1 MKTPYFITIG
11 FLLSYFYRT
20 FTELSRILSISTDRK
35 FSAVLPTELPSILNQ
50 LQGIHFF
57 PSLTKSQWT
66 NNFDW
71 SQKKTQKKICFLW
84 GWIWFLFF
92 SFSHQIVKKYNK
104 IAGSIWKR
112 KGTRLHTRNIN
123 HKCYQVHHLA
133 FIISFPLQSLK
144 GLFWFLKSP

>member
-1 MKTPYFITIG
+1 M
-11 FLLSYFYRT
+11 LLSQIFFFIAISFAVCT
-20 FTELSRILSISTDRK
+20 FHNYCLFTIS
-35 FSAVLPTELPSILNQ
+35 L
-50 LQGIHFF
+50 
-57 PSLTKSQWT
+57 SQWT

-92 SFSHQIVKKYNK
+92 SFSHQIAKKYNK

-112 KGTRLHTRNIN
+112 KGTRLHTRNIK
-123 HKCYQVHHLA
+123 HKCYQDQHLA

-144 GLFWFLKSP
+144 GLFWFLKSPLKLALSNGTARWKF